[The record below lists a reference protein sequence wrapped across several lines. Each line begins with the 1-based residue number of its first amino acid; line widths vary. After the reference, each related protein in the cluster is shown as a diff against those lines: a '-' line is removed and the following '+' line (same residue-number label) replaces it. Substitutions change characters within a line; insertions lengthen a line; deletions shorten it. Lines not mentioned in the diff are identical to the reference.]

1 MHKRYYKLYDYGK
14 YLNKYQLQKHLTKL
28 KKLPKYQYYK
38 KVKNSNN
45 YKSAKKQL
53 ARLHQKVVNSRR
65 DFFHK
70 LANELAKKYQY
81 IAIEDLNIKAMQKRW
96 GKKINDYAFSEFVS
110 ILEYKTNLIKIDRY
124 YPSTK
129 TCNVCGYVNENLNLN
144 DRSWIC
150 PECNTKHDGDINASI
165 NICRGGASTLGC
177 EGVRLAICQ
186 QPSF

>member
-1 MHKRYYKLYDYGK
+1 LHKRYYKLYDYGK

-53 ARLHQKVVNSRR
+53 ARLYQKVVNSRG

-70 LANELAKKYQY
+70 LANELAKKYH
-81 IAIEDLNIKAMQKRW
+81 
-96 GKKINDYAFSEFVS
+96 
-110 ILEYKTNLIKIDRY
+110 DR
-124 YPSTK
+124 
-129 TCNVCGYVNENLNLN
+129 E
-144 DRSWIC
+144 
-150 PECNTKHDGDINASI
+150 NASI
-165 NICRGGASTLGC
+165 NICRVGVSTFGW
-177 EGVRLAICQ
+177 EGVRVAICQ

>member
-1 MHKRYYKLYDYGK
+1 
-14 YLNKYQLQKHLTKL
+14 
-28 KKLPKYQYYK
+28 
-38 KVKNSNN
+38 
-45 YKSAKKQL
+45 
-53 ARLHQKVVNSRR
+53 
-65 DFFHK
+65 
-70 LANELAKKYQY
+70 
-81 IAIEDLNIKAMQKRW
+81 MQKRW

-144 DRSWIC
+144 DREWVC
-150 PECNTKHDGDINASI
+150 PKCNTKHDRDINASV
-165 NICRGGASTLGC
+165 NICKVGASTFGC